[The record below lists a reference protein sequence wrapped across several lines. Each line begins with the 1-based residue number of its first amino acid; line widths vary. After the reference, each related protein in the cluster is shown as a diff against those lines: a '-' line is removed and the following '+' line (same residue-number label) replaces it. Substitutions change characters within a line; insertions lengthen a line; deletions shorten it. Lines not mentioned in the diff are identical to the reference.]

1 MAQSTFEDD
10 ELFDEAADEL
20 REDVRSALD
29 EAEEALPDGDAL
41 LDVDGGN
48 LVGVLNAFKADLDA
62 EDARAALREAKKWYE
77 TGRRAESFDDDFA
90 AETGDE
96 IDELVAVVDAVDEAE
111 EAATD
116 LVDSVATL
124 KKQL

>member
-1 MAQSTFEDD
+1 MAQSTFADD

-20 REDVRSALD
+20 REDVEAALD
-29 EAEEALPDGDAL
+29 DARDALPNGDAL
-41 LDVDGGN
+41 LDVEGDN
-48 LVGVLNAFKADLDA
+48 LVGVLNAAKADLDA
-62 EDARAALREAKKWYE
+62 EDARDALREAKKWYE

-90 AETGDE
+90 AETEDAIE
-96 IDELVAVVDAVDEAE
+96 DLDAAVDAVDDAE
-111 EAATD
+111 EAATE